1 MSSVRGRVVSRLAA
15 VLLAP
20 GLLVAGAMAGAGPA
34 AAADGSSPQG
44 GATATLNGLKTS
56 DQAVIRQEGGE
67 ELKTGAGLF
76 EMSVEE
82 GGTLQ
87 TYSIDIHNP
96 AQELARY
103 QEATWSESTLHDN
116 RDAGRIRWMLRH
128 SYPQVNDLAKLAS
141 ESGAR
146 QLTPGTAAAGTQVA
160 IWRLSDAAD
169 VEAVDPNAEKL
180 ADHLQRAA
188 KGLPEPEASLTL
200 APPAVSGK
208 GGERLGPVTVHTNAP
223 TVTVTPGADA
233 VSLGVRIVG
242 ADGKPVTTA
251 KDGSKLFFDVP
262 TGTEPGTTSLTA
274 QSATTVPV
282 GRAFTGT
289 GEHAK
294 SQTQILAGSSGSTVS
309 STATAH
315 WADEGA
321 IPAVTAEK
329 NCGKGGVDVTVA
341 NGGDGP
347 FRFPLAG
354 ADYEIAPGETRTV
367 TVPVEE
373 EQPYEI
379 KITGP
384 DASERTF
391 TGVLDCETAGT
402 NGDETGLAPQ
412 TGSGPPVDSDDAAT
426 TGGEPDLAETGS
438 SSNTPLLVGVALG
451 LVVVGGVAMAL
462 VRKRKRGPSGD

>member
-15 VLLAP
+15 ILLAP
-20 GLLVAGAMAGAGPA
+20 GLLVAGATAGPA
-34 AAADGSSPQG
+34 AADERSSPQG

-56 DQAVIRQEGGE
+56 DQAVIHQDGGE
-67 ELKTGAGLF
+67 DLKAGAGLF
-76 EMSVEE
+76 EMSVED

-96 AQELARY
+96 AQALARY
-103 QEATWSESTLHDN
+103 QEVTWSESSLHDN
-116 RDAGRIRWMLRH
+116 RDAGRIRWILQH

-169 VEAVDPNAEKL
+169 VEAVDPDAEKL

-188 KGLPEPEASLTL
+188 KRLPEPKASLTL
-200 APPAVSGK
+200 APPDVSGK
-208 GGERLGPVTVHTNAP
+208 AGDRLGPVTVHTNSP

-233 VSLGVRIVG
+233 ASLGVRVVG
-242 ADGKPVTTA
+242 ADGRPVTAA

-262 TGTEPGTTSLTA
+262 PGTEPGTTSLIA

-309 STATAH
+309 STATAR

-321 IPAVTAEK
+321 IPAVTSEK
-329 NCGKGGVDVTVA
+329 NCAEGGVDVTVA
-341 NGGDGP
+341 NEGDGP

-354 ADYEIAPGETRTV
+354 TAHEVAPGETRTV
-367 TVPVEE
+367 TVPVQED
-373 EQPYEI
+373 QPYEI
-379 KITGP
+379 KIAGP

-402 NGDETGLAPQ
+402 GGDETELAPQ
-412 TGSGPPVDSDDAAT
+412 TGSESPIGSDDTAT

-438 SSNTPLLVGVALG
+438 SSNTPLLVGIALG